1 MNKITAV
8 FFDVDGTL
16 LNSEHKML
24 ESTKEVLRKLEE
36 KGIPYAIA
44 SARGPASILPLF
56 EQFDFR
62 APMVSFN
69 GALVYDINENVIKST
84 GMEKEEAAE
93 VIDFVENHSP
103 DVLLNYYSYF
113 NWMVKDAEHPRIIAE
128 EGIAGEKAISLTV
141 RESDFDEFHQIYC
154 LGSPEDIDELEKAL
168 VAKYPDL
175 YIAKSS
181 PVDVL
186 INRKGISKAR
196 GMEILAENQGWD
208 TSSTVAFG
216 DGFNDK
222 EMLEH
227 AKYSF
232 AMGNAPEDL
241 KQYAKT
247 VTDTND
253 NDGIYKAMKSLGLF
267 D

>member
-1 MNKITAV
+1 MSRITAV

-16 LNSEHKML
+16 LNSEHQML
-24 ESTKEVLRKLEE
+24 ESTKIVLRKLEE

-62 APMVSFN
+62 APMVAFN
-69 GALVYDINENVIKST
+69 GALVYDIDENVIKST
-84 GMEKEEAAE
+84 GMDKEEAAE
-93 VIDFVENHSP
+93 VIDFIEEHSP
-103 DVLLNYYSYF
+103 EVLLNYYSYF

-128 EGIAGEKAISLTV
+128 EGIAGEKAISMTV
-141 RESDFDEFHQIYC
+141 AESKFDEFHQIYC
-154 LGSPEDIDELEKAL
+154 LGSPEDIDDLEKSL
-168 VAKYPDL
+168 VLKYPDL

-196 GMEILAENQGWD
+196 GMEILTENLGWD
-208 TSSTVAFG
+208 SSNAVAFG

-232 AMGNAPEDL
+232 AMGNAPEEL
-241 KQYAKT
+241 KQYAKA